1 MNLNRH
7 FPYLV
12 ACYLIAVGLF
22 FISSD
27 MLGANYLSARPP
39 GKYYLYLISLIFIA
53 AGICAVYLRYQGK
66 LRRSGKSV
74 KEVRLEA
81 IENLNDA
88 ALLANIALE
97 QKDTEIQKAA
107 EERLNEIS
115 N

>member
-1 MNLNRH
+1 
-7 FPYLV
+7 
-12 ACYLIAVGLF
+12 
-22 FISSD
+22 
-27 MLGANYLSARPP
+27 
-39 GKYYLYLISLIFIA
+39 
-53 AGICAVYLRYQGK
+53 
-66 LRRSGKSV
+66 
-74 KEVRLEA
+74 VRLEA